1 MGVAVGAVFVHFP
14 DLRDAVPDDH
24 LDYLVPQFILL
35 HIPTGL
41 RALLFAAI
49 LAAAMSSLDSAI
61 NSLSAS
67 TMRDFVE
74 RGRDLSERRIL
85 LFSKLTT
92 VLWGL
97 AITGFAFLVGN
108 ISSTVLEGIN
118 KIGSAFYGP
127 ILASF
132 LIGVL
137 SKRANA
143 TGIFVGVIT
152 GVGFNLFLWLNIKE
166 LFWMWWNLLGLL
178 ISIVTTIIIS
188 WVTAPPGP
196 EQINNYTLKGS
207 GMLKQ
212 DRRWIKS
219 YVLLGI
225 YFIFIILF
233 MVLVQKFT
241 G

>member
-1 MGVAVGAVFVHFP
+1 
-14 DLRDAVPDDH
+14 
-24 LDYLVPQFILL
+24 
-35 HIPTGL
+35 
-41 RALLFAAI
+41 
-49 LAAAMSSLDSAI
+49 
-61 NSLSAS
+61 
-67 TMRDFVE
+67 MRDFVE
-74 RGRDLSERRIL
+74 RGRNLSERRIL

-92 VLWGL
+92 ALWGL

-143 TGIFVGVIT
+143 TGIFVGVIM
-152 GVGFNLFLWLNIKE
+152 GVVFNLFLWLNIKE

-178 ISIVTTIIIS
+178 ISVVTTIIIS
-188 WVTAPPGP
+188 WITAPPGQ
-196 EQINNYTLKGS
+196 EQISKYTLKGS

-225 YFIFIILF
+225 YFIFIISF
-233 MVLVQKFT
+233 MILVQIFA